1 MKIAI
6 QAADLDNKRIDG
18 TRVYLLNVLKYLGK
32 LAPVDEFIIYHKNNF
47 NPELTP
53 PNFKNYIVRKLKFF
67 RLWTQ
72 TRFAY
77 NIWKD
82 DVVFH

>member
-1 MKIAI
+1 M
-6 QAADLDNKRIDG
+6 
-18 TRVYLLNVLKYLGK
+18 
-32 LAPVDEFIIYHKNNF
+32 
-47 NPELTP
+47 
-53 PNFKNYIVRKLKFF
+53 KFF

-82 DVVFH
+82 DVDILWMPMHNIPLIRKKRLKTVVTVHDLAFKQFPNTFPKKDL